1 MSHVYRFYGGLDS
14 EDGDVI
20 TLSGDEAHH
29 ALHVVRVKVGA
40 EIGVFDGRGNAW
52 SCVVESCTRREVVCR
67 VEAHTYSE
75 QESPRV
81 IVSMGWVNKDKR
93 VESLVQRCTELG
105 VAEFRFFRGD
115 HSVRDV
121 KVSPK
126 WMRWAVES
134 CKQCG
139 RVWVPCITDAVY
151 GSLADVVRED
161 ELTITGLL
169 GKDTEALRDVV
180 SREKD
185 INLVI
190 GPEGD
195 FSEAEMQTR
204 IDVGARAVS
213 LGDVVYRTEVAGA
226 LLAGLVMYEL
236 GRVG

>member
-1 MSHVYRFYGGLDS
+1 MSHVYRFYGGLDV
-14 EDGDVI
+14 DGGEVI
-20 TLSGDEAHH
+20 RLVGDEAHH
-29 ALHVVRVKVGA
+29 ALHVVRVKV
-40 EIGVFDGRGNAW
+40 EDSIGVFDGRGNAW
-52 SCVVESCTRREVVCR
+52 VCVVESCTRREVVCR
-67 VEAHTYSE
+67 VVERSFTE

-105 VAEFRFFRGD
+105 VAEFRFFRGA

-126 WMRWAVES
+126 WERWAVES

-139 RVWVPCITDAVY
+139 RVWVPSITDAVY
-151 GSLADVVRED
+151 GSLADVIRDD

-169 GKDTEALRDVV
+169 DKETEVLRDVV
-180 SREKD
+180 SGDRD

-195 FSEAEMQTR
+195 FSEAEMQTL
-204 IDVGARAVS
+204 IDAGARAVS

>member
-1 MSHVYRFYGGLDS
+1 MSHVYRFYGGLDV
-14 EDGDVI
+14 EGGETV

-29 ALHVVRVKVGA
+29 ALHVVRLQAGDA
-40 EIGVFDGRGNAW
+40 LGVFDGLGNAW
-52 SCVVESCTRREVVCR
+52 SCVVESCSRREVVCR
-67 VEAHTYSE
+67 IEGHAFTE

-93 VESLVQRCTELG
+93 VEHLVQRCTELG
-105 VAEFRFFRGD
+105 VAEFRFFRGE

-121 KVSPK
+121 KASPK
-126 WMRWAVES
+126 WARWAVES
-134 CKQCG
+134 CKQTG
-139 RVWVPCITDAVY
+139 RVWIPGITDAVY
-151 GSLADVVRED
+151 GSLAEVVRED

-169 GKDTEALRDVV
+169 GKETEALRDVV
-180 SREKD
+180 SGDRD

-195 FSEAEMQTR
+195 FSEGEMQALM
-204 IDVGARAVS
+204 DAGAHAVS
-213 LGDVVYRTEVAGA
+213 LGDAVYRTEVAGA